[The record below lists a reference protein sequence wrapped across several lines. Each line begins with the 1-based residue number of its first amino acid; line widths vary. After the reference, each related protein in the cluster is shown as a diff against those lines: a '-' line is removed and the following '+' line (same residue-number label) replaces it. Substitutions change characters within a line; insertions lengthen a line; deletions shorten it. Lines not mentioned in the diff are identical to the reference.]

1 MTWKQGQRDVTLLAL
16 KMTEAMSHC
25 VLSLEVEKDKEMG
38 PLLEPPERNPTL
50 LTLDF
55 SPGPLM

>member
-1 MTWKQGQRDVTLLAL
+1 
-16 KMTEAMSHC
+16 MTEAMNHC

-38 PLLEPPERNPTL
+38 SLLESPERNPTL

-55 SPGPLM
+55 SPGPLMLELLKCRTKS